1 MGRYVICGPA
11 CSKKC
16 SGPDSMSGDARAR
29 FLELR
34 RWPQDSSSSALTT
47 SRCWLRSPKKA
58 FSMKAS
64 KWLRPNSEA
73 SVQNLVDVENSAMVR
88 PRVCNVS
95 CLWLCAR
102 FDARS
107 KGIRPHRIFRT
118 SSGEERRLARDR
130 DEGIPTIATE
140 GADASVITTDP
151 EAEVTI
157 FSAVDSFH
165 DAAVCAKT
173 RGQGRSHVRTLL
185 RFPFTQEACFSTP
198 STCDVMTTHR
208 L

>member
-58 FSMKAS
+58 LSMKAS
-64 KWLRPNSEA
+64 IW
-73 SVQNLVDVENSAMVR
+73 
-88 PRVCNVS
+88 
-95 CLWLCAR
+95 LWLCAR

-151 EAEVTI
+151 EAEVTM